1 MAAAA
6 WMRQWT
12 GCPKPPEV
20 RGAID
25 AVLRRAVESGAVPG
39 VVAMAT
45 DGRQVLYE
53 GAFGLRKLGDPAA
66 MTLDTVF
73 WIASMTKAITS
84 VAAMQLVEQGR
95 IGLDQPLDSVV
106 PKLANPQVMDGFDAD
121 GQPRLRPA
129 RRSITLHD
137 LLTHIA
143 GFVYE
148 MWNGDISRYLKAT
161 GRPGTGTGLNA
172 ALEQPLAFDPGA
184 RWEYGINTDWVGK
197 VVEAVSGQTL
207 GAYFAEHI
215 TGPLGMADT
224 QFGRPDSGRVATI
237 HRRDPA
243 GSLEASSSGRPAK
256 PELES
261 GGGGLFSTGPDYLK
275 FLTALLQGGGV
286 LLRPETVALMGR
298 NQIGALEVGPMPTMI
313 PAATN
318 TVSFFPDM
326 VKRWGYGFLINT
338 EAGHAGRSAGS
349 LAWGGLANCYYWL
362 DPARSVAGLVMM
374 QILPFADPAA
384 LAVLDSFESAI
395 YAAPGRI
402 G

>member
-1 MAAAA
+1 
-6 WMRQWT
+6 
-12 GCPKPPEV
+12 
-20 RGAID
+20 
-25 AVLRRAVESGAVPG
+25 
-39 VVAMAT
+39 
-45 DGRQVLYE
+45 
-53 GAFGLRKLGDPAA
+53 

-148 MWNGDISRYLKAT
+148 MWNGDISRYLKGDGAA
-161 GRPGTGTGLNA
+161 RHRTGLNA

-207 GAYFAEHI
+207 GCVFRRAHHRAARHGGHAVRPPRF
-215 TGPLGMADT
+215 GP
-224 QFGRPDSGRVATI
+224 GRHDSPPR
-237 HRRDPA
+237 PA

-298 NQIGALEVGPMPTMI
+298 NHDRRAGGRPDADDDPGRHEHGFVLPGHGQALGLRLPDQHGSRACRAQRGQPGLGRAGELLLLARPGAQ
-313 PAATN
+313 
-318 TVSFFPDM
+318 
-326 VKRWGYGFLINT
+326 RRR
-338 EAGHAGRSAGS
+338 AGDDA
-349 LAWGGLANCYYWL
+349 
-362 DPARSVAGLVMM
+362 DPAL
-374 QILPFADPAA
+374 ADPAA